1 MYNIFVLSNGL
12 KIAYEKISYA
22 RSFSAG
28 VWVLSGSRFER
39 KGGMSHFIEHMLFKG
54 TKTKTARDIAEMM
67 DATGGQLNA
76 YTTREYTVFYSITV
90 ADKRREALELLA
102 DMIKNSVFR
111 ESDIELE
118 KNVVTEEI
126 AMYED
131 SPEDL
136 VFDLLEEHAFSGSGL
151 GKSITGTRES
161 VRSVTRD
168 EILEHMGSF
177 YVPENM
183 VLSVAGNFD
192 EKELIA
198 LAEEYFG
205 DIPERPGEMG
215 ETFKPKFHTGKDVLE
230 KDIEQANIAVGY
242 EGAGYLSEIKYPLL
256 VLNNA
261 FGGGMSSRLFQKI
274 REESALAYSVYTSV
288 ASYSDTGIYTIYAGL
303 SEENLDM
310 TQSLIELETKKLLNE
325 GLTDAEIERAK
336 EQIRGSVILSGEGV
350 SSHMSALGKGI
361 LLTGTV
367 REEAEIL
374 KKIDDVT
381 RSDVAAAANA
391 IFGSGKCFT
400 QIVKGK
406 NK

>member
-1 MYNIFVLSNGL
+1 MYNIKVLSNGL
-12 KIAYEKISYA
+12 KIAYERLPYA

-54 TKTKTARDIAEMM
+54 TKTKSARDIAETM
-67 DATGGQLNA
+67 DLTGGQLNA
-76 YTTREYTVFYSITV
+76 YTTREYTVYYSVTV
-90 ADKRREALELLA
+90 AEKRKESLELLA

-118 KNVVTEEI
+118 KNVVVEEI

-136 VFDLLEEHAFSGSGL
+136 AFDLLEEHAFSGSGL

-168 EILEHMGSF
+168 EILEHMGSY
-177 YVPENM
+177 YVPSNM
-183 VLSVAGNFD
+183 VLAVAGNFD
-192 EKELIA
+192 EEELIS

-205 DIPERPGEMG
+205 DIPDRPAETG
-215 ETFKPKFHTGKDVLE
+215 ETIKPVFHTGGGILE

-242 EGAGYLSEIKYPLL
+242 ESAGYESEMKYPIL

-274 REESALAYSVYTSV
+274 REESGLAYSVYTSV
-288 ASYSDTGIYTIYAGL
+288 ASYSDTGIYIIYAGL
-303 SEENLDM
+303 SDNNLDM
-310 TQSLIELETKKLLNE
+310 TLSLIEYETKRLLDG
-325 GLTDAEIERAK
+325 GLSDAEIERAK
-336 EQIRGSVILSGEGV
+336 EQIRGSVILGGEGV
-350 SSHMSALGKGI
+350 GSHMSALGKGI
-361 LLTGTV
+361 LLTGKV
-367 REEAEIL
+367 REEDEIL
-374 KKIDDVT
+374 KKIDAVT
-381 RSDVAAAANA
+381 KSDVAAAAEA
-391 IFGSGKCFT
+391 LFGADKSYT
-400 QIVKGK
+400 QIVRGK
-406 NK
+406 SR

>member
-1 MYNIFVLSNGL
+1 MYNIKVLSNGL
-12 KIAYEKISYA
+12 KIAYEKLPYA

-54 TKTKTARDIAEMM
+54 TKTKSARDIAETM
-67 DATGGQLNA
+67 DLTGGQLNA
-76 YTTREYTVFYSITV
+76 YTTREYTVYYSVTV
-90 ADKRREALELLA
+90 AEKRKESLELLA

-118 KNVVTEEI
+118 KNVVVEEI

-136 VFDLLEEHAFSGSGL
+136 AFDLLEEHAFSGSGL

-168 EILEHMGSF
+168 EILEHMGSY
-177 YVPENM
+177 YVPSNM
-183 VLSVAGNFD
+183 VLAVAGNFD
-192 EKELIA
+192 EEELIS

-205 DIPERPGEMG
+205 DIPDRPAETG
-215 ETFKPKFHTGKDVLE
+215 ETLKPVFHTGGGILE

-242 EGAGYLSEIKYPLL
+242 ESAGYESEMKYPIL

-274 REESALAYSVYTSV
+274 REESGLAYSVYTSV
-288 ASYSDTGIYTIYAGL
+288 ASYSDTGIYIIYAGL
-303 SEENLDM
+303 SDNNLDM
-310 TQSLIELETKKLLNE
+310 TLSLIEYETKRLLDG

-336 EQIRGSVILSGEGV
+336 EQIRGSVILGGEGV
-350 SSHMSALGKGI
+350 GSHMSALGKGI
-361 LLTGTV
+361 LLTGKV
-367 REEAEIL
+367 REEDEIL
-374 KKIDDVT
+374 KKIDAVT
-381 RSDVAAAANA
+381 KSDVAAAAEA
-391 IFGSGKCFT
+391 LFGSDKSYT
-400 QIVKGK
+400 QIVRGK
-406 NK
+406 SR